1 MRENVY
7 PEQIDRFLESWVA
20 LAQQSSST
28 GNYRVERE
36 GSNRRFVPGDKKT
49 SSRKTERSFSM
60 TSNSSEDPWKA
71 FVIEIAV
78 AFLAS
83 TPLLLSLSLSFT
95 TYVFLWKFMSRPKGI
110 IDVTCVTVIINQ
122 SREFVMKNVKRS
134 FITELEERE
143 SDEIG
148 LARTPVPL

>member
-83 TPLLLSLSLSFT
+83 APLLLSLSLS
-95 TYVFLWKFMSRPKGI
+95 LSRLTFSCG
-110 IDVTCVTVIINQ
+110 N
-122 SREFVMKNVKRS
+122 
-134 FITELEERE
+134 L
-143 SDEIG
+143 
-148 LARTPVPL
+148 

>member
-1 MRENVY
+1 
-7 PEQIDRFLESWVA
+7 
-20 LAQQSSST
+20 
-28 GNYRVERE
+28 
-36 GSNRRFVPGDKKT
+36 
-49 SSRKTERSFSM
+49 
-60 TSNSSEDPWKA
+60 
-71 FVIEIAV
+71 
-78 AFLAS
+78 
-83 TPLLLSLSLSFT
+83 
-95 TYVFLWKFMSRPKGI
+95 MSRPKGI

>member
-83 TPLLLSLSLSFT
+83 APLLSLSLSFA

>member
-60 TSNSSEDPWKA
+60 TNNSSKDPWKA

-83 TPLLLSLSLSFT
+83 TPLLLSLSLSFA